1 MFLNCFMV
9 CIIESYRS
17 LFEECES
24 TSSSSYSTPSSS
36 RTNSSKLKSPSF
48 TQQQQQ
54 QQQQQLQQQQ
64 PVHHQRNHSF
74 EKMPLRSKESS
85 SFKDKLKQKLS
96 RSFSTSWILYECK
109 NYFSIYNSKGK
120 PLVEKA
126 QKHFNWKRLPSTH
139 TTLFWRPYDVVLTLL
154 TLYRRQNDVVCV
166 LGNNQGW
173 FQPTSPTS
181 VPNSTEESKLGS
193 RKPKLDAFCH
203 VFIKSRYQKDQ

>member
-1 MFLNCFMV
+1 MLQSVRCKPGTIQRFVQFFKKSISDKEIKVLFLNCFMV

-96 RSFSTSWILYECK
+96 RSFSTS
-109 NYFSIYNSKGK
+109 
-120 PLVEKA
+120 
-126 QKHFNWKRLPSTH
+126 
-139 TTLFWRPYDVVLTLL
+139 
-154 TLYRRQNDVVCV
+154 
-166 LGNNQGW
+166 
-173 FQPTSPTS
+173 
-181 VPNSTEESKLGS
+181 
-193 RKPKLDAFCH
+193 
-203 VFIKSRYQKDQ
+203 